1 MSRRIVAIVV
11 EEEIGGM
18 SMGMALTTRTTTST
32 CREMMG
38 GSRRGG

>member
-11 EEEIGGM
+11 EEEIGEM
-18 SMGMALTTRTTTST
+18 SMGMAARRMTTST